1 MHSVNTVINLHD
13 NLNFFWWNGEY
24 RKLKE
29 TYVDVFPVEIT
40 IVNFSYN
47 ASMKWNISYE
57 EQIQ

>member
-1 MHSVNTVINLHD
+1 MKITLLTWKYPAVRFAL
-13 NLNFFWWNGEY
+13 Y

-40 IVNFSYN
+40 VVNLSYN

>member
-13 NLNFFWWNGEY
+13 NLKSVDEMGNTGY

-40 IVNFSYN
+40 AVNFSYS
-47 ASMKWNISYE
+47 ASMK
-57 EQIQ
+57 

>member
-1 MHSVNTVINLHD
+1 MLCVNTVINLHD
-13 NLNFFWWNGEY
+13 NLKNCWWNGEY

-40 IVNFSYN
+40 VVNYSYN

-57 EQIQ
+57 EQVK